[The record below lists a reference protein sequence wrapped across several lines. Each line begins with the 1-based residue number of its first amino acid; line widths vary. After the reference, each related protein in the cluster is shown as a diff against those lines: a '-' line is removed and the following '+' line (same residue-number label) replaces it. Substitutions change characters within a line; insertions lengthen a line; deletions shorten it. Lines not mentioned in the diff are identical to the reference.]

1 VSASAKDGAPAMTAP
16 PGGRRPAAARSR
28 RRWSAYLVGGSDP
41 ERLVLV
47 ALFVFA
53 TLVGAAMVAAPDWAP
68 ITAIILPMVLGGLLL
83 GPRPLPWFV
92 IYNLVLLTL
101 ALPKLPSSTLRG
113 VVSIGVLFLLAF
125 IIMVGSFRR
134 TRLGIAGSMGEAM
147 LADLSDRIQGQGVL
161 PDLPEPWHAESVI
174 RSAGGTRFSGDFFVV
189 GDVDS
194 GRLDVSVVDVSGKG
208 DRAGTR
214 ALLLAGAMGGLV
226 TALEPD
232 KFLPA
237 TNAYLLNHP
246 WQDGFATAVHLS
258 VDLESGLFRVWT
270 AGHPPALHWRAGAG
284 RWTPL
289 DSEGPMLGLIPEA
302 DFHEAGGVLRSG
314 DALMLYTDGMVETRT
329 TDIGIGIDRLIGQA
343 DRRLRG
349 NFGGGAKTL
358 VDSAGNRAD
367 DRALLMV
374 WRD

>member
-1 VSASAKDGAPAMTAP
+1 MTHAA
-16 PGGRRPAAARSR
+16 GQRPASDRAR
-28 RRWSAYLVGGSDP
+28 RRWSALLAGSHP
-41 ERLVLV
+41 ERLSLITLFFFATVIGVLMQAFPDWV
-47 ALFVFA
+47 SFTTISLPLVVGALF
-53 TLVGAAMVAAPDWAP
+53 
-68 ITAIILPMVLGGLLL
+68 L
-83 GPRPLPWFV
+83 GPRALPWFV

-101 ALPKLPSSTLRG
+101 ALPKVPEFTSRAIFTTA
-113 VVSIGVLFLLAF
+113 VMFLLAF
-125 IIMVGSFRR
+125 IVMMASFRR
-134 TRLGIAGSMGEAM
+134 SRLGIAGSMGESM

-161 PDLPEPWHAESVI
+161 PDLPVPWHAESVI

-189 GDVDS
+189 GDTES

-226 TALEPD
+226 TALEPGE
-232 KFLPA
+232 FLPA

-258 VDLESGLFRVWT
+258 VDLPSGAFRVWT
-270 AGHPPALHWRAGAG
+270 AGHPPALHWSAGAG
-284 RWTPL
+284 RWSPL
-289 DSEGPMLGLIPEA
+289 ESEGPMLGLIPDA
-302 DFHEAGGVLRSG
+302 DFHEAGGILRSG

-343 DRRLRG
+343 DRKLRS
-349 NFGGGAKTL
+349 NFAGGAKTL
-358 VDSAGNRAD
+358 VESAGYRSD
-367 DRALLMV
+367 DRALLVV

>member
-1 VSASAKDGAPAMTAP
+1 MTSTA
-16 PGGRRPAAARSR
+16 GLRPATGRVR
-28 RRWSAYLVGGSDP
+28 RRWSVLLAGSQPD
-41 ERLVLV
+41 RLVFA
-47 ALFVFA
+47 ALFFFA
-53 TLVGAAMVAAPDWAP
+53 TVVGVLMQVFPDLVSIPTIA
-68 ITAIILPMVLGGLLL
+68 LPLVMGGLFL

-101 ALPKLPSSTLRG
+101 ALPKVPTFTSRT
-113 VVSIGVLFLLAF
+113 VFATAVMFLLAF
-125 IIMVGSFRR
+125 IVMVTSFRR
-134 TRLGIAGSMGEAM
+134 SRLGIAGSMGESM

-161 PDLPEPWHAESVI
+161 PDLPAPWHAESVI

-189 GDVDS
+189 GDVET

-226 TALEPD
+226 TALRPEQ
-232 KFLPA
+232 FLPA

-258 VDLESGLFRVWT
+258 VDLRSGAFHVWT

-302 DFHEAGGVLRSG
+302 EFREAGGVLRSG

-329 TDIGIGIDRLIGQA
+329 IDIGLGIDRLIGQA
-343 DRRLRG
+343 DRRLRS
-349 NFGGGAKTL
+349 NVAGGAKTL
-358 VDSAGNRAD
+358 ADSTGSRSD
-367 DRALLMV
+367 DRALLLV

>member
-1 VSASAKDGAPAMTAP
+1 MTHAAA
-16 PGGRRPAAARSR
+16 GQRPASDRAR
-28 RRWSAYLVGGSDP
+28 RRWSTFLAGSHP
-41 ERLVLV
+41 ERLALISLFFFATVIGALMQAFPDWVSFTTISLPLV
-47 ALFVFA
+47 VGALF
-53 TLVGAAMVAAPDWAP
+53 
-68 ITAIILPMVLGGLLL
+68 L
-83 GPRPLPWFV
+83 GPRALPWFV

-101 ALPKLPSSTLRG
+101 ALPKVPDFTSRAVFTTA
-113 VVSIGVLFLLAF
+113 VMFLLAF
-125 IIMVGSFRR
+125 IVMMASFRR
-134 TRLGIAGSMGEAM
+134 SRLGIAGSMGESM

-161 PDLPEPWHAESVI
+161 PDLPVPWHAESVF

-189 GDVDS
+189 GDTQS

-226 TALEPD
+226 TALEPPE
-232 KFLPA
+232 FLPA

-258 VDLESGLFRVWT
+258 VDLPSGAFRVWT

-284 RWTPL
+284 RWSPL
-289 DSEGPMLGLIPEA
+289 ESEGPMLGLIPDA
-302 DFHEAGGVLRSG
+302 DFHEAGGILRSG

-343 DRRLRG
+343 DRKLRS
-349 NFGGGAKTL
+349 NFAGGAKTL
-358 VDSAGNRAD
+358 VDSAGYRSD
-367 DRALLMV
+367 DRALLLV

>member
-1 VSASAKDGAPAMTAP
+1 M
-16 PGGRRPAAARSR
+16 
-28 RRWSAYLVGGSDP
+28 GSSEP

-47 ALFVFA
+47 SLFVLA
-53 TLVGAAMVAAPDWAP
+53 TLVGAAMVAVPKWAP
-68 ITAIILPMVLGGLLL
+68 ITLIALPMVMGGLFLA
-83 GPRPLPWFV
+83 PRALPWFI

-101 ALPKLPSSTLRG
+101 ALPKLPSLTLRS

-125 IIMVGSFRR
+125 IIMIGSFRR
-134 TRLGIAGSMGEAM
+134 SRLGIAGSMGESM
-147 LADLSDRIQGQGVL
+147 LVDLSDRIQGQGVL
-161 PDLPEPWHAESVI
+161 PTLPEPWHAESVI

-226 TALEPD
+226 TALEPRE
-232 KFLPA
+232 FLPA

-258 VDLESGLFRVWT
+258 VDMTSGVFAVWT

-289 DSEGPMLGLIPEA
+289 ESEGPMLGLIPDA

-314 DALMLYTDGMVETRT
+314 DALMMYTDGMVETRT

-343 DRRLRG
+343 DQRLRS
-349 NFGGGAKTL
+349 NFAGGAKTL
-358 VDSAGNRAD
+358 VDSVGGRSD
-367 DRALLMV
+367 DRALLLV

>member
-1 VSASAKDGAPAMTAP
+1 MTHAA
-16 PGGRRPAAARSR
+16 GQRPASTRAR
-28 RRWSAYLVGGSDP
+28 RRWSAFVAGSHP
-41 ERLVLV
+41 ERLALITLFFIATVVGVLMQAFPDWV
-47 ALFVFA
+47 PFTTISLPLVVGALF
-53 TLVGAAMVAAPDWAP
+53 
-68 ITAIILPMVLGGLLL
+68 L
-83 GPRPLPWFV
+83 GPRALPWFV

-101 ALPKLPSSTLRG
+101 ALPKVPDFSNRAVFTTG
-113 VVSIGVLFLLAF
+113 VMFLLAF
-125 IIMVGSFRR
+125 IVMMASFRR
-134 TRLGIAGSMGEAM
+134 SRLGIAGSMGESM

-161 PDLPEPWHAESVI
+161 PELSSPWHAESVI
-174 RSAGGTRFSGDFFVV
+174 RSAGGTRFAGDFCVV
-189 GDVDS
+189 GDTAS

-226 TALEPD
+226 TALEPGE
-232 KFLPA
+232 FLPA
-237 TNAYLLNHP
+237 TNAYLINHP

-258 VDLESGLFRVWT
+258 VDLGSGAFRVWT

-289 DSEGPMLGLIPEA
+289 ESEGPMLGLIPDA
-302 DFHEAGGVLRSG
+302 DFHDAGGVLNAG

-343 DRRLRG
+343 DRKLRS
-349 NFGGGAKTL
+349 NFAGGAKTL
-358 VDSAGNRAD
+358 VDSIGSRSD
-367 DRALLMV
+367 DRALLLV

>member
-1 VSASAKDGAPAMTAP
+1 MTAP
-16 PGGRRPAAARSR
+16 LARRRPTAGRSR
-28 RRWSAYLVGGSDP
+28 RRWATYLTASSDP
-41 ERLVLV
+41 ERRLLITM
-47 ALFVFA
+47 FVFA
-53 TLVGAAMVAAPDWAP
+53 TIVGAAMAAIPDRVP
-68 ITAIILPMVLGGLLL
+68 ITAIILPMVLGNLLL
-83 GPRPLPWFV
+83 GPRPLPWFIV
-92 IYNLVLLTL
+92 YNLVLLTL
-101 ALPKLPSSTLRG
+101 AVPEVPGLSFRV
-113 VVSIGVLFLLAF
+113 VVSTVVLFLLGF

-134 TRLGIAGSMGEAM
+134 SRLGIAGTLGESM

-161 PDLPEPWHAESVI
+161 PDLPHPWHAESVI
-174 RSAGGTRFSGDFFVV
+174 RSAGGTRFGGDFVVV
-189 GDVDS
+189 GDGER

-226 TALEPD
+226 TAVEPRE
-232 KFLPA
+232 FLPA
-237 TNAYLLNHP
+237 TNAYLINHP

-258 VDLESGLFRVWT
+258 VDLRSGAFHVWT

-289 DSEGPMLGLIPEA
+289 RSEGPMLGLVPEA
-302 DFHEAGGVLRSG
+302 EFHGAGGILRSG

-343 DRRLRG
+343 DRKLRN
-349 NFGGGAKTL
+349 NFAGGAKTL
-358 VDSAGNRAD
+358 VDSTGSRSD
-367 DRALLMV
+367 DRALLLV

>member
-1 VSASAKDGAPAMTAP
+1 MTHAA
-16 PGGRRPAAARSR
+16 GQRPASDRAR
-28 RRWSAYLVGGSDP
+28 RRWSAFLAGSNPD
-41 ERLVLV
+41 RLTFA
-47 ALFVFA
+47 ALFCFSGV
-53 TLVGAAMVAAPDWAP
+53 VGVGMQAFPDWVS
-68 ITAIILPMVLGGLLL
+68 ITTISLPLVMGALFL
-83 GPRPLPWFV
+83 GPRALPWFV

-101 ALPKLPSSTLRG
+101 ALPRVPQFTNRAVFTTG
-113 VVSIGVLFLLAF
+113 VMFLLAF
-125 IIMVGSFRR
+125 IVMMTSFRR
-134 TRLGIAGSMGEAM
+134 SRLGIAGSMGESM

-161 PDLPEPWHAESVI
+161 PDLPVPWHAESVI
-174 RSAGGTRFSGDFFVV
+174 RSAGGTRFAGDFFVV
-189 GDVDS
+189 GDVES

-226 TALEPD
+226 TALEPGE
-232 KFLPA
+232 FLPA

-258 VDLESGLFRVWT
+258 IDLPSGAFRVWT

-284 RWTPL
+284 RWSPR
-289 DSEGPMLGLIPEA
+289 DSEGPMLGLIPDA
-302 DFHEAGGVLRSG
+302 DFHDAGGVLSSG

-343 DRRLRG
+343 DGKLRS
-349 NFGGGAKTL
+349 NFTGGAKTL
-358 VDSAGNRAD
+358 VDSIGSRSD
-367 DRALLMV
+367 DRALLLV

>member
-1 VSASAKDGAPAMTAP
+1 MISTA
-16 PGGRRPAAARSR
+16 GQRPASDRAR
-28 RRWSAYLVGGSDP
+28 RRWSVRMAGAQPDRLVFAGLFCFASLVGVLMQVFPDVVSIP
-41 ERLVLV
+41 AIALPLV
-47 ALFVFA
+47 
-53 TLVGAAMVAAPDWAP
+53 M
-68 ITAIILPMVLGGLLL
+68 GGLFL

-92 IYNLVLLTL
+92 IYNLVLLTM
-101 ALPKLPSSTLRG
+101 ALPQVPSFTSRA
-113 VVSIGVLFLLAF
+113 VVTTAVMFLLAF
-125 IIMVGSFRR
+125 IVMLTSFRR
-134 TRLGIAGSMGEAM
+134 SRLGVARTMGDSM
-147 LADLSDRIQGQGVL
+147 LADLSDRIQCQGVL
-161 PDLPEPWHAESVI
+161 PDLPRPWHAESVI

-189 GDVDS
+189 GDIDS

-226 TALEPD
+226 TALRPEE
-232 KFLPA
+232 FLPA

-258 VDLESGLFRVWT
+258 VDMGSGVFHVWT

-289 DSEGPMLGLIPEA
+289 ASEGPMLGLIPDAE
-302 DFHEAGGVLRSG
+302 FHEAGGVLRAG
-314 DALMLYTDGMVETRT
+314 DALMLYTDGMVETRS

-343 DRRLRG
+343 DRRLRS
-349 NFGGGAKTL
+349 NFVGGAKTL
-358 VDSAGNRAD
+358 VDSVGGRSD
-367 DRALLMV
+367 DRALLLV